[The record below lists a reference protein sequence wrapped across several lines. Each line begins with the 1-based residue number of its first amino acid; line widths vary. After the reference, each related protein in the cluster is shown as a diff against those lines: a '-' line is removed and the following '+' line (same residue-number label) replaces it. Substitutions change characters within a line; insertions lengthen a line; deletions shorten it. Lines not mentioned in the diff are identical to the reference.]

1 MRSAW
6 RIRGYRVSTITPATA
21 KDTPTSR
28 GVWTPR
34 YSREKDTSSSTA
46 TQAHRTQGCRV
57 DRAMPPKVAHGVLG
71 VAAGEGIA
79 RGLRPGT
86 LHNGEIRV
94 PDPGPGNAEQQL
106 QKLVHHRAEKAHQQ
120 QVIPLL
126 LADAPKDQDRRHHEH
141 GLLTQMG
148 DC

>member
-1 MRSAW
+1 MHPQIETGKR
-6 RIRGYRVSTITPATA
+6 
-21 KDTPTSR
+21 
-28 GVWTPR
+28 
-34 YSREKDTSSSTA
+34 
-46 TQAHRTQGCRV
+46 HRQQHRHAG
-57 DRAMPPKVAHGVLG
+57 PPDPGPPGGPGDAAEGSHGILG

-126 LADAPKDQDRRHHEH
+126 LADAPEDQDRRHHEH